1 MAMPPGAQGT
11 ETGFKARPVS
21 QVFSIRQEGAG
32 RLVPPKARLKGE
44 RVLVGDEKEASTLY
58 NKGAFGVP
66 QSGGSLE
73 LDLVEALYL
82 VESNRLA
89 VEGVEAG
96 DLLRR
101 ASAREPE
108 FEIRYVVYRD
118 LRARGFVVKPSNL
131 TDYNV
136 YPRGA
141 LPGRAAS
148 KHLVRC
154 ASERGS
160 LDAEAVVAD
169 VERAAK
175 HGKTLLL
182 ALVDEEGDLTYYEA
196 GVPELKADVPALP
209 RGSFEAHL
217 LADRVVLTDKASAR
231 RLFEDGWFGR
241 DIGLALQ
248 LSLPEALYLAEAGR
262 LAVEGVGV
270 EELRRRA
277 REAEP
282 DFDARHDLY
291 AALRRAG
298 LVVKT
303 GFKYGTHFR
312 VYEGPPEEEHAPYLV
327 HAVARGRRVPWPE
340 VAGFV
345 RLAHGVRKR
354 LFFAVAGGERE
365 FSLLELA
372 RRKP

>member
-1 MAMPPGAQGT
+1 MPP
-11 ETGFKARPVS
+11 RS
-21 QVFSIRQEGAG
+21 
-32 RLVPPKARLKGE
+32 RLKGE
-44 RVLVGDEKEASTLY
+44 RVLVPDEKEASTLY

-66 QSGGSLE
+66 QSGGALE

-82 VESNRLA
+82 VEHNRLQ
-89 VEGVEAG
+89 VDGYREG
-96 DLLRR
+96 DLLRH
-101 ASAREPE
+101 ASGLEPD

-141 LPGRAAS
+141 LPGRAPS
-148 KHLVRC
+148 RSLVRC
-154 ASERGS
+154 ASERGR
-160 LDAEAVVAD
+160 LDADAVVAD
-169 VERAAK
+169 VMQARK

-196 GVPELKADVPALP
+196 GLQELKADVTPLP
-209 RGSFEAHL
+209 QGRTRAHL
-217 LADRVVLTDKASAR
+217 LADRVVVTDKEDAR
-231 RLFEDGWFGR
+231 RLFQDGWFGR
-241 DIGLALQ
+241 DVGLALQ
-248 LSLPEALYLAEAGR
+248 LSLPEALYLAENGR
-262 LAVEGVGV
+262 LDVEGVDV

-282 DFDARHDLY
+282 DFDLRHDLY
-291 AALRRAG
+291 ARLRRAG

-312 VYEGPPEEEHAPYLV
+312 VYEGPPEEEHAPYLA
-327 HAVARGRRVPWPE
+327 HAIARGRRVPWPE
-340 VAGFV
+340 VSGFV

-354 LFFAVAGGERE
+354 LFFAVERPDG
-365 FSLLELA
+365 FALLELA

>member
-1 MAMPPGAQGT
+1 MPP
-11 ETGFKARPVS
+11 RSRV
-21 QVFSIRQEGAG
+21 
-32 RLVPPKARLKGE
+32 KGE
-44 RVLVGDEKEASTLY
+44 RVLVPDEKEASALY

-66 QSGGSLE
+66 QSGGAVE

-82 VESNRLA
+82 VENNRLA
-89 VEGVEAG
+89 VDGMDAG
-96 DLLRR
+96 ALLRH
-101 ASAREPE
+101 ASGLEPE

-118 LRARGFVVKPSNL
+118 LRARGFVVKSSNL

-141 LPGRAAS
+141 LPGRAPS
-148 KHLVRC
+148 TSLVRC

-160 LDAEAVVAD
+160 LDADAVVQD
-169 VERAAK
+169 VERAK
-175 HGKTLLL
+175 RHGKTLLL

-196 GVPELKADVPALP
+196 SLHDLKSDVTPLP
-209 RGSFEAHL
+209 KRKARAHL
-217 LADRVVLTDKASAR
+217 LADRVVVTDKDEAK
-231 RLFEDGWFGR
+231 RLFGDGYFGR
-241 DIGLALQ
+241 DVGLALQ
-248 LSLPEALYLAEAGR
+248 LSLPEALYLAEAER
-262 LAVEGVGV
+262 LDVEGVDV
-270 EELRRRA
+270 TTLRERA

-282 DFDARHDLY
+282 DFDLRHDLY
-291 AALRRAG
+291 ARLRKAG

-312 VYEGPPEEEHAPYLV
+312 LYTGPPEEEHAPYLA
-327 HAVARGRRVPWPE
+327 HAIAPGRLVPWPE

-354 LFFAVAGGERE
+354 LFFAVPRGEG
-365 FSLLELA
+365 FTLLELA

>member
-1 MAMPPGAQGT
+1 MP
-11 ETGFKARPVS
+11 
-21 QVFSIRQEGAG
+21 
-32 RLVPPKARLKGE
+32 
-44 RVLVGDEKEASTLY
+44 DEKEASTLY

-66 QSGGSLE
+66 QSGGALE

-82 VESNRLA
+82 VEHNRLQ
-89 VEGVEAG
+89 VDGYREG
-96 DLLRR
+96 DLLRH
-101 ASAREPE
+101 ASGLEPD

-141 LPGRAAS
+141 LPGRAPS
-148 KHLVRC
+148 RSLVRC
-154 ASERGS
+154 ASERGR
-160 LDAEAVVAD
+160 LDADAVVAD
-169 VERAAK
+169 VMQARK

-196 GVPELKADVPALP
+196 GVQDLKADVTPLP
-209 RGSFEAHL
+209 KGSTRAHL
-217 LADRVVLTDKASAR
+217 LADRVVVTDKEDAR

-241 DIGLALQ
+241 DVGLALQ
-248 LSLPEALYLAEAGR
+248 LSLPEALYLAENGR
-262 LAVEGVGV
+262 LDVEGPDAADTASSREGRHLRAVGV

-282 DFDARHDLY
+282 DFDLRHDLY
-291 AALRRAG
+291 ARLRRAG

-312 VYEGPPEEEHAPYLV
+312 VYEGPPEEEHAPYLA
-327 HAVARGRRVPWPE
+327 HAIARGRRVPWPE
-340 VAGFV
+340 VSGFV

-354 LFFAVAGGERE
+354 LFFAVEQPDGFA
-365 FSLLELA
+365 LLELA

>member
-1 MAMPPGAQGT
+1 M
-11 ETGFKARPVS
+11 
-21 QVFSIRQEGAG
+21 
-32 RLVPPKARLKGE
+32 PPKARLKGE
-44 RVLVGDEKEASTLY
+44 RVLVPDEKEASTLY

-66 QSGGSLE
+66 QSGGALE
-73 LDLVEALYL
+73 LDL

-89 VEGVEAG
+89 VEGMDAG
-96 DLLRR
+96 ELLRH
-101 ASAREPE
+101 ASAREE
-108 FEIRYVVYRD
+108 SFDIRYVVYRD

-141 LPGRAAS
+141 LPGRAPS
-148 KHLVRC
+148 RSLVRC

-160 LDAEAVVAD
+160 LDADAVVAD
-169 VERAAK
+169 VERARR
-175 HGKTLLL
+175 HNKTLLL

-196 GVPELKADVPALP
+196 GVPELKADVTPLPAA
-209 RGSFEAHL
+209 SFRAHL
-217 LADRVVLTDKASAR
+217 LADRVVLTDKADAR

-241 DIGLALQ
+241 DVGLALQ

-262 LAVEGVGV
+262 LDVEGVSV
-270 EELRRRA
+270 DELRRRA

-282 DFDARHDLY
+282 EFDLRRDLY

-327 HAVARGRRVPWPE
+327 HAIAPGRRVPWPE
-340 VAGFV
+340 VSGFV

-354 LFFAVAGGERE
+354 LFFAVGRAGGG